1 MLLVFVDEGAMPCMI
16 TSFTYY
22 RTDGGAFPMTCFLE
36 AGLVEGSG
44 WTALVDEVRVN
55 TAR

>member
-1 MLLVFVDEGAMPCMI
+1 VLLVFVDEGAMPCMI